1 MKVQGTMDRIILDQ
15 IPFDVD
21 EVALMDI
28 LRISPGSLNAAKFST
43 LFKEA
48 REIAVPKAVYTMA
61 EAQMLQGNAVEI
73 GGVQFQSP
81 LLCVNLEK
89 AGTVFPF
96 AATCG
101 IELEEWSKKMHNVM
115 HAFWADAIMLMALG
129 CAVNRLEACLKEKV
143 GSEALS
149 SMNPGS
155 LPEWPIG
162 EQANIFAL
170 LGKKAAAVGI
180 RLTKNMIIRPQKS
193 ISGIYFVSE
202 NGFCN
207 CSLCPRERC
216 FARRTPYKDYS
227 KYIK

>member
-1 MKVQGTMDRIILDQ
+1 MMERIILDQ
-15 IPFDVD
+15 ISFNVEEPD
-21 EVALMDI
+21 LMEL
-28 LRISPGSLNAAKFST
+28 LRIRPGSSNAVKFST

-48 REIAVPKAVYTMA
+48 REIAVPKAVYTMG
-61 EAQMLQGNAVEI
+61 EAQILQGDTVEI

-101 IELEEWSKKMHNVM
+101 IELEEWSKKMHNLM
-115 HAFWADAIMLMALG
+115 YAFWADAIMLMALG
-129 CAVNRLEACLKEKV
+129 CAVSRLEVRLKEKV
-143 GSEALS
+143 GNNEALS

-155 LPEWPIG
+155 LPEWTIE

-170 LGKKAAAVGI
+170 LGEKAATVGI

-193 ISGIYFVSE
+193 VSGIYFISE
-202 NGFCN
+202 NSFCN

-227 KYIK
+227 N

>member
-1 MKVQGTMDRIILDQ
+1 MMERIILDQ
-15 IPFDVD
+15 IPFNVEEPD
-21 EVALMDI
+21 LMKL
-28 LRISPGSLNAAKFST
+28 LRIRPGSRNAVKFST

-48 REIAVPKAVYTMA
+48 REIAVPKAVYTMG
-61 EAQMLQGNAVEI
+61 EAQILQGDAVEI
-73 GGVQFQSP
+73 GGIQFQSP
-81 LLCVNLEK
+81 LLCINLEK

-101 IELEEWSKKMHNVM
+101 IELEEWSKKMHNLM
-115 HAFWADAIMLMALG
+115 YAFWADAIMLMALG
-129 CAVNRLEACLKEKV
+129 CAVSRLEVRLKEKV
-143 GSEALS
+143 GNNEALS

-155 LPEWPIG
+155 LPEWTIE

-170 LGKKAAAVGI
+170 LGEKAATVGI

-193 ISGIYFVSE
+193 VSGIYFISE

-227 KYIK
+227 N

>member
-1 MKVQGTMDRIILDQ
+1 MKVQGTMDSIILDH
-15 IPFDVD
+15 IPFNVD

-28 LRISPGSLNAAKFST
+28 LRIRSGSRNAAQFST

-48 REIAVPKAVYTMA
+48 IEIAVPKAVYAMT
-61 EAQMLQGNAVEI
+61 EAHILEGDAVEI

-101 IELEEWSKKMHNVM
+101 IELEEWSKKMHSVM
-115 HAFWADAIMLMALG
+115 HAFWADTIMLMALG

-155 LPEWPIG
+155 LPEWAIE

-170 LGKKAAAVGI
+170 IGEKAATVGI

-216 FARRTPYKDYS
+216 FVRRAPYKHYS
-227 KYIK
+227 S

>member
-1 MKVQGTMDRIILDQ
+1 MDSIILDH
-15 IPFDVD
+15 IPFNVD

-28 LRISPGSLNAAKFST
+28 LRIRSGSRNAAQFST

-48 REIAVPKAVYTMA
+48 IEIAVPKAVYAMT
-61 EAQMLQGNAVEI
+61 EAYILEGDAVEI

-101 IELEEWSKKMHNVM
+101 IELEEWSKKMHSVM
-115 HAFWADAIMLMALG
+115 HAFWADTIMLMALG

-155 LPEWPIG
+155 LPEWAIE

-170 LGKKAAAVGI
+170 IGEKAATVGI

-216 FARRTPYKDYS
+216 FVRRAPYKDYS
-227 KYIK
+227 S

>member
-1 MKVQGTMDRIILDQ
+1 MDSIILDH
-15 IPFDVD
+15 IPFNVD

-28 LRISPGSLNAAKFST
+28 LRIRSGSHNAAQFSA

-48 REIAVPKAVYTMA
+48 IQIAVPKAVYAMT
-61 EAQMLQGNAVEI
+61 EAHILEGDTVEI

-96 AATCG
+96 VATCG
-101 IELEEWSKKMHNVM
+101 IELEEWSKKMHSFM
-115 HAFWADAIMLMALG
+115 HAFWADTIMLMALG
-129 CAVNRLEACLKEKV
+129 CAVSRLEVCLKEKV

-155 LPEWPIG
+155 LPEWAIE

-170 LGKKAAAVGI
+170 LGKKAVAVGI

-216 FARRTPYKDYS
+216 FARRAPYKHYS
-227 KYIK
+227 N

>member
-1 MKVQGTMDRIILDQ
+1 MKVQGMMDSIILDQ

-28 LRISPGSLNAAKFST
+28 LRIRPGSRIAAKFST

-48 REIAVPKAVYTMA
+48 RQIAVPKAVYAMA
-61 EAQMLQGNAVEI
+61 EAQILQGDAVEI

-115 HAFWADAIMLMALG
+115 HAFWADTIMLMALG
-129 CAVNRLEACLKEKV
+129 CAVSRLEACLKEKV
-143 GSEALS
+143 GNEALS

-155 LPEWPIG
+155 LPEWAIE

-170 LGKKAAAVGI
+170 LGEKAAAVGI

-193 ISGIYFVSE
+193 IYGIYFVSE
-202 NGFCN
+202 KGFCN

-216 FARRTPYKDYS
+216 FARRASYKHYS
-227 KYIK
+227 N